1 MKQARPPRLTTR
13 GTIILLHIPIR
24 RSVEAEPDGVAHR
37 AFLVPIGGLELGI
50 ACGALF
56 VHEKRYYKDLLNQQP
71 ATAWREQPILPM
83 AVLTQNDRTAAM
95 RQSGVTEEGQRAYC
109 RRRLAR
115 QRSAESMGRSGWGR

>member
-1 MKQARPPRLTTR
+1 
-13 GTIILLHIPIR
+13 
-24 RSVEAEPDGVAHR
+24 
-37 AFLVPIGGLELGI
+37 IGGLELGI

-95 RQSGVTEEGQRAYC
+95 RQSGVTEEGPAGV
-109 RRRLAR
+109 LVGAGSLG
-115 QRSAESMGRSGWGR
+115 SALLNLWGRSGWGRWTVI